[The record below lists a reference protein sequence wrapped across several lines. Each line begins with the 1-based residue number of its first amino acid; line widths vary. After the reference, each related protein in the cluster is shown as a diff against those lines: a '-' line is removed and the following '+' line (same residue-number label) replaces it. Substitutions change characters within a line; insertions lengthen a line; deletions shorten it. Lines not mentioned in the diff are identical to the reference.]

1 MNLKD
6 FSIQVII
13 KKLFSEAQVTS
24 NNDRFYGRGMDFDE
38 NNNTEE
44 KTLY

>member
-24 NNDRFYGRGMDFDE
+24 NNDRFYGRGMKIDE
-38 NNNTEE
+38 NDKSEE